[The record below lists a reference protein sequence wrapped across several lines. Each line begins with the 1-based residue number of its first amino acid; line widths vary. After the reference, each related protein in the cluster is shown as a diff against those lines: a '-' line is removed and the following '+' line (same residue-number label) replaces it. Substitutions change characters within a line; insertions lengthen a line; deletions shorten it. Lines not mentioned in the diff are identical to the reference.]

1 MLESCRRQR
10 VDDDVSLR
18 SVQSGYSI
26 CMSSGCCAW
35 NVSSVPRSADGLA
48 ASRDRTGSL
57 PKAKRKPK
65 QPCQRAGR
73 PVLVVRRARDDW
85 RVGEESSEGRGG
97 GRGGEEGG
105 EGVDG
110 ARERERERER
120 LVRDLPF
127 RFSQRNRRYGRIYLF
142 VCVCVSLS
150 PFSSLLFCFSLSPR
164 IPLRLSV
171 ALQPVMLQA
180 RTQARA
186 RTHGHGRS

>member
-10 VDDDVSLR
+10 VDNDDVSLR

-110 ARERERERER
+110 ARERERER
-120 LVRDLPF
+120 D
-127 RFSQRNRRYGRIYLF
+127 
-142 VCVCVSLS
+142 
-150 PFSSLLFCFSLSPR
+150 
-164 IPLRLSV
+164 
-171 ALQPVMLQA
+171 
-180 RTQARA
+180 
-186 RTHGHGRS
+186 

>member
-10 VDDDVSLR
+10 VDDDDVSLR

-85 RVGEESSEGRGG
+85 RSGRRGSGRGEG
-97 GRGGEEGG
+97 WEEGG
-105 EGVDG
+105 EGVG
-110 ARERERERER
+110 GSMVQEREREI
-120 LVRDLPF
+120 
-127 RFSQRNRRYGRIYLF
+127 SQGSAISLF
-142 VCVCVSLS
+142 TAQQEVW
-150 PFSSLLFCFSLSPR
+150 
-164 IPLRLSV
+164 
-171 ALQPVMLQA
+171 
-180 RTQARA
+180 
-186 RTHGHGRS
+186 